1 MNDQL
6 LQLVRGF
13 SQELVN
19 EIPEFQELIQ
29 AKQALDSDLVSQ
41 RLWQEKEEQ
50 RQTVDLLKKQGLP
63 VSTEQEQRLFQKLQE
78 MRENPITM
86 RYLKATNFA
95 NKISG
100 KIGAELFDLIGAD
113 FAPRRGCK

>member
-1 MNDQL
+1 MDNRL
-6 LQLVRGF
+6 IQLVRDF
-13 SQELVN
+13 SQELTTSV
-19 EIPEFQELIQ
+19 PEFRELIQ
-29 AKQALDSDLVSQ
+29 AKQALDRDQVSQ

-50 RQTVDLLKKQGLP
+50 RQTMDLLKKQGLP

-86 RYLKATNFA
+86 RYLKAINFA

-100 KIGAELFDLIGAD
+100 KIGAELLDLIGAD
-113 FAPRRGCK
+113 FAPRKGCK

>member
-1 MNDQL
+1 MNNQIT
-6 LQLVRGF
+6 QLVKDFCG
-13 SQELVN
+13 ELIRVV
-19 EIPEFQELIQ
+19 PEFQELFQ
-29 AKQALDSDLVSQ
+29 ARQALDHDPASQ

-86 RYLKATNFA
+86 RYLKAFNFA
-95 NKISG
+95 SKISG
-100 KIGAELFDLIGAD
+100 KIGTELFDLIGAD
-113 FAPRRGCK
+113 FAPRKGCK

>member
-1 MNDQL
+1 MDNELTKLIKD
-6 LQLVRGF
+6 F
-13 SQELVN
+13 SQELVTMV
-19 EIPEFQELIQ
+19 PEFQELIQ
-29 AKQALDSDLVSQ
+29 AKQALDQDPVSQ
-41 RLWQEKEEQ
+41 HLWAEKEEQ

-86 RYLKATNFA
+86 RYLKAINFA
-95 NKISG
+95 SKVSG

-113 FAPRRGCK
+113 FAPRKGCK

>member
-6 LQLVRGF
+6 LQLVRDF
-13 SQELVN
+13 SQKLVTSV
-19 EIPEFQELIQ
+19 PEFQELIQ
-29 AKQALDSDLVSQ
+29 AKQALDRDPVSQ
-41 RLWQEKEEQ
+41 QLWQEKEEQ

-86 RYLKATNFA
+86 RYLKAFNFA
-95 NKISG
+95 SKISG

-113 FAPRRGCK
+113 FAPRKGCK